1 MTYYSLLLPLQP
13 LSCSLHF
20 ESLSSSTL
28 LLFHNVG
35 PDAFCRRSNFWLPLP
50 GNCGYHSPGFHLH
63 GDCALLFP
71 FSCNMCRT
79 FLVQK
84 SIAGTKI
91 VPSQMNEN
99 TFPMPKNCQIFF
111 IKNTELH
118 LFLAFCQNLS
128 HFLMLLHLPTAAG
141 LGESENSVVIDYAP
155 LFLKANLAF

>member
-1 MTYYSLLLPLQP
+1 MVFYWTNFSFKVLKVKFGFANCILVFIKNIEDWVLMTYYSLLLPLQQ

-63 GDCALLFP
+63 GDCTLLFP

-91 VPSQMNEN
+91 VPSQMNEK
-99 TFPMPKNCQIFF
+99 TFPMPKKLPDFF
-111 IKNTELH
+111 H
-118 LFLAFCQNLS
+118 
-128 HFLMLLHLPTAAG
+128 
-141 LGESENSVVIDYAP
+141 
-155 LFLKANLAF
+155 